1 MDIKTEQGAN
11 LVVWFCSVAT
21 HRNGV
26 SYFLFVC
33 CCPYYITPLESQS
46 RLFSELYAFSFVR
59 KSNPL
64 ITSRRTSIILPSKK
78 AKQSLVQPL
87 TVFHLSFIM
96 DIKTEQGANLV
107 VWFCSVATHRNG
119 VSYFLFVCCC
129 PYYITPLESQ
139 SRLFSE
145 FFPAQIDLV

>member
-1 MDIKTEQGAN
+1 M
-11 LVVWFCSVAT
+11 
-21 HRNGV
+21 
-26 SYFLFVC
+26 
-33 CCPYYITPLESQS
+33 
-46 RLFSELYAFSFVR
+46 YAFSFVR

-139 SRLFSE
+139 SRLFFRIFSSTNRPRLRSI
-145 FFPAQIDLV
+145 F

>member
-1 MDIKTEQGAN
+1 MIKLQLTFQSSRISYYFINKSDFFQGED
-11 LVVWFCSVAT
+11 T
-21 HRNGV
+21 
-26 SYFLFVC
+26 
-33 CCPYYITPLESQS
+33 IK
-46 RLFSELYAFSFVR
+46 YAFSFVR

-119 VSYFLFVCCC
+119 VSYFLFVCCS
-129 PYYITPLESQ
+129 YYITPLESQ